1 MTEEPR
7 VRRLDPDEKFIGCDA
22 CLRDFWAWA
31 FSDVLANITRAALAE
46 FIVGYALNA
55 TNGVRK
61 EWDTFDHE
69 YRNKKIEVKA
79 AGLTQ
84 RFEMGKKRSS
94 PSFKIKKS
102 LPIGWRQPS
111 ARPGE
116 VPIRSADC
124 YVFCVHTET
133 DSCTANPLDMSS
145 WRFLVIP
152 TEKINEIFGDQKTV
166 VLSVLEKHCA
176 KTNYNGLKAAVNACI
191 TK

>member
-1 MTEEPR
+1 MAEEPQ
-7 VRRLDPDEKFIGCDA
+7 VRRLAPDEKFVGCDA
-22 CLRDFWAWA
+22 CLLDFWAWA

-84 RFEMGKKRSS
+84 RFEAGKKRSS
-94 PSFKIKKS
+94 PVFDIKKS
-102 LPIGWRQPS
+102 LPIGWRRPS
-111 ARPGE
+111 AKPGE

-124 YVFCVHTET
+124 YVFCIHTET
-133 DSCTANPLDMSS
+133 DSETANPLDVGKWEFLIMS
-145 WRFLVIP
+145 
-152 TEKINEIFGDQKTV
+152 TKKINEIFGDQKTV
-166 VLSVLEKHCA
+166 ALSVLQKHC
-176 KTNYNGLKAAVNACI
+176 TNASYDGLQAAVNACI
-191 TK
+191 GE